1 MDTHFND
8 KMTHLAYKYVTMK
21 ELMDTF
27 YEKTDLSDVICENC
41 SKIYGKMSKSEF
53 EKHQSVLKAPMQLRM
68 FFQRSEYNSVRYEY
82 WKNKSKVALPSQYS
96 MSFSGSHD
104 EVFYILVSIKLH
116 VGKYMDISHYACDVL
131 DYNTGKLFLLRVSRE
146 CLRWFI
152 TWKWTKKGG
161 NQYEWIR

>member
-82 WKNKSKVALPSQYS
+82 
-96 MSFSGSHD
+96 
-104 EVFYILVSIKLH
+104 
-116 VGKYMDISHYACDVL
+116 
-131 DYNTGKLFLLRVSRE
+131 
-146 CLRWFI
+146 
-152 TWKWTKKGG
+152 
-161 NQYEWIR
+161 